1 MFLATKEYSLFMF
14 YILFII
20 YIKAT
25 ILLKE
30 TYLEQTSK
38 KMMDGNANHDCSVT
52 STILKDLYMFSVF
65 FCNL

>member
-1 MFLATKEYSLFMF
+1 MF

-20 YIKAT
+20 YIKAD

-30 TYLEQTSK
+30 TYLEQTSQ
-38 KMMDGNANHDCSVT
+38 KMMDKNANHDCSVT
-52 STILKDLYMFSVF
+52 STILNDLYIVSVF

>member
-1 MFLATKEYSLFMF
+1 MF

-20 YIKAT
+20 YIKAA

-30 TYLEQTSK
+30 AYLEQTSK
-38 KMMDGNANHDCSVT
+38 KMMDENASHDCFVT
-52 STILKDLYMFSVF
+52 SMILNDLYIVSVF

>member
-1 MFLATKEYSLFMF
+1 MF

-20 YIKAT
+20 YIKAA

-30 TYLEQTSK
+30 AYLEQTSK
-38 KMMDGNANHDCSVT
+38 KMMDENANHDCSVT
-52 STILKDLYMFSVF
+52 SMILNDLYIVSVF